1 MADFKDVYSLEF
13 NASQFSAEV
22 DAAIGKIED
31 LTAAIEDGADSADQ
45 LAAAQNDLTM
55 VLGKEA
61 KGVEQ
66 LNQKRTA
73 LVQTQGKL
81 NKETKTGAAV
91 TNELANTNKKLAVET
106 GQAAGKQ
113 KSLISQLV
121 GGARAINGVK
131 RAAGLLT
138 GAFRLL
144 GAFNPLGMFLMV
156 LPSVIGWF
164 QKLTGTTDKH
174 AEAMKKLDD
183 ASLTYGERITII
195 QDELERLNTLEAKR
209 GYLTE
214 EEKQQRDDLT
224 KKYKETADEIVKIE
238 EDRFNRQKELEL
250 QLQETR
256 VKILGDTA
264 AGAVAS
270 AELERKKLLLSLS
283 KRRDQILD
291 DSDKLFKELKQAQDE
306 YNSTSSADANI
317 RAIRIQ
323 NALDRNSQEELN
335 LVEEQNLQLE
345 LIERSKNN
353 KLQNI
358 RDEANRKRLEEE
370 KNLTDALAAEVK
382 SRGDA
387 IEAEFEFAQ
396 RTAEFE
402 AEMAKKSLEATEA
415 AKKAD
420 ADALKALMA
429 GYDAELKALQDSLNE
444 GAQYRQNNRE
454 AELAMDL
461 LMLEQERNQ
470 MLAAHVGDAKMQE
483 DIDKEY
489 TKRRLQIEKQA
500 NHEILAARIELLEKI
515 RDTATDPLQLSELN
529 KQISELKLKLTELGT
544 ATGETVEETK
554 ESWKKAIDTATQ
566 YIQLGSDTVFSVL
579 NSQITAYI
587 SNLDKA
593 ADKSK
598 SALDEI
604 RANSEDF
611 NARQLELEK
620 ERLEQI
626 EAQREAAV
634 EKEKRL
640 AQIQLVINATLAIAK
655 AAAEGGA
662 AAPFTI
668 AATIAALIAG
678 FASARA
684 TATGAFFDGTEY
696 LQRGDNPSGRDTIPI
711 WANEGE
717 AIIPT
722 QTNSEYRNAV
732 SAIYNKT
739 IPADVLNEF
748 ASAYKQGGLQSALS
762 ALGGDV
768 NLNTELG
775 SKSVFVNVGNNFSGL
790 ESRLERIENA
800 LIELPKYMPRTT
812 VTANA
817 NGIFKTVEAR
827 MARARFSKD
836 RAK

>member
-81 NKETKTGAAV
+81 NKETKTGAAI

-106 GQAAGKQ
+106 GTAAVRQ
-113 KSLISQLV
+113 KSLASQFMSGV
-121 GGARAINGVK
+121 RSINSMK
-131 RAAGLLT
+131 RAAGLLVS
-138 GAFRLL
+138 GFRLL
-144 GAFNPLGMFLMV
+144 ASALPFGLILAAAGPILSFFSSMFRGV
-156 LPSVIGWF
+156 
-164 QKLTGTTDKH
+164 DKN
-174 AEAMKKLDD
+174 AEAMEKLKDE
-183 ASLTYGERITII
+183 SLGYGERLTII
-195 QDELERLNTLEAKR
+195 QDEIERLNILEGKR

-214 EEKQQRDDLT
+214 EEKQQRQELTDLY
-224 KKYKETADEIVKIE
+224 KKTADEIVKAE
-238 EDRFNRQKELEL
+238 EDRFNRIEAIQDKTARFRAKL
-250 QLQETR
+250 
-256 VKILGDTA
+256 LGDTVAGVQATFEAEKKISIRENDKKFKVLLAENLKLNAEYKRQTLAGELDRA
-264 AGAVAS
+264 AATYQLLLNNADERAS
-270 AELERKKLLLSLS
+270 LQQDLDTDIKELKISANKEIERIIKADNDKKLAAEKKYMDDMDKLRADFEAKTEKDLEDGMKQAMKSTEEEIDRRLKAEQDLLDFQTES
-283 KRRDQILD
+283 KKGLD
-291 DSDKLFKELKQAQDE
+291 DSIQELKDRLNEENTIKANNRQAQL
-306 YNSTSSADANI
+306 
-317 RAIRIQ
+317 
-323 NALDRNSQEELN
+323 ALDLLAMEQMRNSELLAAFGN
-335 LVEEQNLQLE
+335 AEAQAQIDKKYSAQRVRLE
-345 LIERSKNN
+345 N
-353 KLQNI
+353 
-358 RDEANRKRLEEE
+358 EAN
-370 KNLTDALAAEVK
+370 AEIIQ
-382 SRGDA
+382 S
-387 IEAEFEFAQ
+387 
-396 RTAEFE
+396 
-402 AEMAKKSLEATEA
+402 
-415 AKKAD
+415 
-420 ADALKALMA
+420 
-429 GYDAELKALQDSLNE
+429 
-444 GAQYRQNNRE
+444 
-454 AELAMDL
+454 
-461 LMLEQERNQ
+461 
-470 MLAAHVGDAKMQE
+470 
-483 DIDKEY
+483 
-489 TKRRLQIEKQA
+489 QIK
-500 NHEILAARIELLEKI
+500 LLEKLAI
-515 RDTATDPLQLSELN
+515 LAKDNPLLS
-529 KQISELKLKLTELGT
+529 SELKKQIAEFKLQLAQLGKEIEDGT
-544 ATGETVEETK
+544 TPPEDLEEK
-554 ESWKKAIDTATQ
+554 WKKALTGISNALQ
-566 YIQLGSDTVFSVL
+566 IGSDAVFQVL
-579 NSQITAYI
+579 NAQISAYI

-604 RANSEDF
+604 RANSEDY
-611 NARQLELEK
+611 NARQLEMEK
-620 ERLEQI
+620 ERLEKLEQ
-626 EAQREAAV
+626 QREEAI

-640 AQIQLVINATLAIAK
+640 AQIQLVINSTLAIAK

-668 AATIAALIAG
+668 AATLVALIAG

-684 TATGAFFDGTEY
+684 TANGAFFDGTEY
-696 LQRGDNPSGRDTIPI
+696 LQRGGNPSGRDTIPI

-732 SAIYNKT
+732 SAIYNKS
-739 IPADVLNEF
+739 IPADVLNQF

-762 ALGGDV
+762 SLGSDV

-775 SKSVFVNVGNNFSGL
+775 GKSVFVNVGNNFSGL

>member
-1 MADFKDVYSLEF
+1 
-13 NASQFSAEV
+13 
-22 DAAIGKIED
+22 
-31 LTAAIEDGADSADQ
+31 
-45 LAAAQNDLTM
+45 
-55 VLGKEA
+55 
-61 KGVEQ
+61 
-66 LNQKRTA
+66 
-73 LVQTQGKL
+73 
-81 NKETKTGAAV
+81 
-91 TNELANTNKKLAVET
+91 
-106 GQAAGKQ
+106 
-113 KSLISQLV
+113 
-121 GGARAINGVK
+121 
-131 RAAGLLT
+131 
-138 GAFRLL
+138 
-144 GAFNPLGMFLMV
+144 
-156 LPSVIGWF
+156 
-164 QKLTGTTDKH
+164 
-174 AEAMKKLDD
+174 
-183 ASLTYGERITII
+183 
-195 QDELERLNTLEAKR
+195 
-209 GYLTE
+209 
-214 EEKQQRDDLT
+214 
-224 KKYKETADEIVKIE
+224 
-238 EDRFNRQKELEL
+238 
-250 QLQETR
+250 
-256 VKILGDTA
+256 
-264 AGAVAS
+264 
-270 AELERKKLLLSLS
+270 
-283 KRRDQILD
+283 
-291 DSDKLFKELKQAQDE
+291 
-306 YNSTSSADANI
+306 
-317 RAIRIQ
+317 
-323 NALDRNSQEELN
+323 
-335 LVEEQNLQLE
+335 
-345 LIERSKNN
+345 
-353 KLQNI
+353 
-358 RDEANRKRLEEE
+358 
-370 KNLTDALAAEVK
+370 
-382 SRGDA
+382 
-387 IEAEFEFAQ
+387 
-396 RTAEFE
+396 
-402 AEMAKKSLEATEA
+402 
-415 AKKAD
+415 
-420 ADALKALMA
+420 
-429 GYDAELKALQDSLNE
+429 
-444 GAQYRQNNRE
+444 
-454 AELAMDL
+454 
-461 LMLEQERNQ
+461 
-470 MLAAHVGDAKMQE
+470 
-483 DIDKEY
+483 
-489 TKRRLQIEKQA
+489 
-500 NHEILAARIELLEKI
+500 LEKI
-515 RDTATDPLQLSELN
+515 RETATDPLQLSELN

-544 ATGETVEETK
+544 ATGETVEKTK
-554 ESWKKAIDTATQ
+554 ASWKEAIDTATQ

-579 NSQITAYI
+579 NAQITAYI

-611 NARQLELEK
+611 NARQLEMEK

-696 LQRGDNPSGRDTIPI
+696 LQRGGNPSGRDTIPI

>member
-156 LPSVIGWF
+156 LPSAIGWF
-164 QKLTGTTDKH
+164 QKLTGTTDKG
-174 AEAMKKLDD
+174 AEAMKKLEDN
-183 ASLTYGERITII
+183 SLNYSERLTII
-195 QDELERLNTLEAKR
+195 QDEIERLNTLEGRR

-214 EEKQQRDDLT
+214 EEMKQRDELT
-224 KKYKETADEIVKIE
+224 KKYQETADEIVKVETDRLNDIRDLQIKSNRISIKLRGESVQSIKDNLENERAAIILANEEKGLQIE
-238 EDRFNRQKELEL
+238 ADIAKLNAQEKEATLAGKFDLAAAINKQFQIAANQQLALWQNQSKQIELLEKEAQDAIIDLGKRATEARIAAEKKVREELE
-250 QLQETR
+250 
-256 VKILGDTA
+256 
-264 AGAVAS
+264 
-270 AELERKKLLLSLS
+270 AEIKARE
-283 KRRDQILD
+283 DAIW
-291 DSDKLFKELKQAQDE
+291 DE
-306 YNSTSSADANI
+306 Y
-317 RAIRIQ
+317 Q
-323 NALDRNSQEELN
+323 F
-335 LVEEQNLQLE
+335 
-345 LIERSKNN
+345 
-353 KLQNI
+353 
-358 RDEANRKRLEEE
+358 RL
-370 KNLTDALAAEVK
+370 KV
-382 SRGDA
+382 
-387 IEAEFEFAQ
+387 AEFEDAMAQ
-396 RTAEFE
+396 
-402 AEMAKKSLEATEA
+402 KSLENSEA
-415 AKKAD
+415 ARKAELD
-420 ADALKALMA
+420 SIKALMA
-429 GYDAELKALQDSLNE
+429 GYDAELKAFQDSLNE

-500 NHEILAARIELLEKI
+500 NQEILAARIELLEKI

-604 RANSEDF
+604 RANSEDY
-611 NARQLELEK
+611 NARQLEMEK
-620 ERLEQI
+620 ERLEKLEQQRA
-626 EAQREAAV
+626 EAI

-678 FASARA
+678 FAAARA

-696 LQRGDNPSGRDTIPI
+696 LQRGGNPSGRDTIPI

>member
-183 ASLTYGERITII
+183 ASLGYTERLVII
-195 QDELERLNTLEAKR
+195 QDELDRLSALESKR

-214 EEKQQRDDLT
+214 EEMQQRDDLT
-224 KKYKETADEIVKIE
+224 KKYQETADQIVKIE
-238 EDRFNRQKELEL
+238 EDRFNRIEQIQDKSARIRAKL
-250 QLQETR
+250 
-256 VKILGDTA
+256 LGDTV
-264 AGAVAS
+264 AGVQAS
-270 AELERKKLLLSLS
+270 FEAEKKIVRRENDKKFNDLIAEELKLNAERKKLMLAGELDAADAVYKRLLNIADERVALLEDQNIQIIELEDTRNKAIKRLVDDANAKKLAAEKKYMADIDKLREDFEAKTEKDLEDGMKQAMKATEEEIDRRLKAEQDLLDFGIQSKKGLDDSIQELKDRLNTENQIKENNRERQLALDLLSLEQMRNTELLAAYGNADEQL
-283 KRRDQILD
+283 KIDKKYNDQRVKI
-291 DSDKLFKELKQAQDE
+291 Q
-306 YNSTSSADANI
+306 NDANI
-317 RAIRIQ
+317 EILQ
-323 NALDRNSQEELN
+323 NQIKLL
-335 LVEEQNLQLE
+335 QNL
-345 LIERSKNN
+345 
-353 KLQNI
+353 
-358 RDEANRKRLEEE
+358 A
-370 KNLTDALAAEVK
+370 
-382 SRGDA
+382 
-387 IEAEFEFAQ
+387 
-396 RTAEFE
+396 
-402 AEMAKKSLEATEA
+402 
-415 AKKAD
+415 
-420 ADALKALMA
+420 
-429 GYDAELKALQDSLNE
+429 
-444 GAQYRQNNRE
+444 
-454 AELAMDL
+454 
-461 LMLEQERNQ
+461 
-470 MLAAHVGDAKMQE
+470 
-483 DIDKEY
+483 
-489 TKRRLQIEKQA
+489 
-500 NHEILAARIELLEKI
+500 ILAKYNPLL
-515 RDTATDPLQLSELN
+515 S
-529 KQISELKLKLTELGT
+529 SELKKQIAELQLKLEELGNTSSEAVEKT
-544 ATGETVEETK
+544 ADKWK
-554 ESWKKAIDTATQ
+554 EAIDTATQ

-579 NSQITAYI
+579 NAQITAYI

-696 LQRGDNPSGRDTIPI
+696 LQRGGNPSGRDTIPI

>member
-22 DAAIGKIED
+22 DAAIGKVEELNGAIDGTTESVD
-31 LTAAIEDGADSADQ
+31 SLEAAQKQLTAVLGTEAKSIDQ
-45 LAAAQNDLTM
+45 LNAKKKELQKIQN
-55 VLGKEA
+55 
-61 KGVEQ
+61 
-66 LNQKRTA
+66 
-73 LVQTQGKL
+73 KL
-81 NKETKTGAAV
+81 NVDSKEFKQVQGEV
-91 TNELANTNKKLAVET
+91 NSVNKKLAEST
-106 GQAAGKQ
+106 GQVVKQQ
-113 KSLISQLV
+113 KSYTQTLLS
-121 GGARAINGVK
+121 GARAINGVK

-164 QKLTGTTDKH
+164 QKLTGTTDKG
-174 AEAMKKLDD
+174 AEAMEKLKDE
-183 ASLTYGERITII
+183 SLGYTERLTII
-195 QDELERLNTLEAKR
+195 QDELERLEAIETRR
-209 GYLTE
+209 GYLTD
-214 EEKQQRDDLT
+214 EEKANRQELT
-224 KKYKETADEIVKIE
+224 AMYQKTADQIVKIE
-238 EDRFNRQKELEL
+238 EDRFNRIEQIQDKSARIRAKLLGDTVAGVQASFEAEKKIAMRENDKKFNVLLAENLKLNAEYKKLTLAGELDAAAAVYQLLLNVSEERAALIEELNIEIIELEDTRNKAIKRL
-250 QLQETR
+250 VDDANAKKLAAEKKYMADMDKLREDFEAKTDKDLEDGMKQAMKATEEEIDRRLKAEQDLLDFQTQSKKGLDDSIQELKDRLNTENQIKENNREQQLAIDLLFLEQKRNSELLAAFGNADEQLKIDKKYNDQR
-256 VKILGDTA
+256 VKI
-264 AGAVAS
+264 
-270 AELERKKLLLSLS
+270 
-283 KRRDQILD
+283 Q
-291 DSDKLFKELKQAQDE
+291 
-306 YNSTSSADANI
+306 NDANI
-317 RAIRIQ
+317 EILQ
-323 NALDRNSQEELN
+323 NQIKLL
-335 LVEEQNLQLE
+335 QNLA
-345 LIERSKNN
+345 I
-353 KLQNI
+353 
-358 RDEANRKRLEEE
+358 
-370 KNLTDALAAEVK
+370 LAK
-382 SRGDA
+382 GNPLLS
-387 IEAEFEFAQ
+387 
-396 RTAEFE
+396 
-402 AEMAKKSLEATEA
+402 S
-415 AKKAD
+415 
-420 ADALKALMA
+420 
-429 GYDAELKALQDSLNE
+429 ELK
-444 GAQYRQNNRE
+444 
-454 AELAMDL
+454 
-461 LMLEQERNQ
+461 
-470 MLAAHVGDAKMQE
+470 
-483 DIDKEY
+483 
-489 TKRRLQIEKQA
+489 
-500 NHEILAARIELLEKI
+500 
-515 RDTATDPLQLSELN
+515 
-529 KQISELKLKLTELGT
+529 KQIAELKLKLEELGNTSGEAVEKT
-544 ATGETVEETK
+544 AEKWK
-554 ESWKKAIDTATQ
+554 EAIDTATQ

-579 NSQITAYI
+579 NAQITAYI

-604 RANSEDF
+604 RANSEDY
-611 NARQLELEK
+611 NARQLEMEK

-655 AAAEGGA
+655 AAADGGA

-696 LQRGDNPSGRDTIPI
+696 LQRGGNPSGRDTIPI

>member
-91 TNELANTNKKLAVET
+91 TNELTNTNKKLAVET
-106 GQAAGKQ
+106 GTAAVRQ
-113 KSLISQLV
+113 KSLASQFMSGV
-121 GGARAINGVK
+121 RSINSMK
-131 RAAGLLT
+131 RAAGLLVS
-138 GAFRLL
+138 GFRLL
-144 GAFNPLGMFLMV
+144 ASALPFGLILAAAGPILSFFSSMFRGV
-156 LPSVIGWF
+156 
-164 QKLTGTTDKH
+164 DKN
-174 AEAMKKLDD
+174 AEAMEKLKDE
-183 ASLTYGERITII
+183 SLGYGERLTII
-195 QDELERLNTLEAKR
+195 QDEIERLNILEGKR

-214 EEKQQRDDLT
+214 EEKQQRQELTDLY
-224 KKYKETADEIVKIE
+224 KKTADEIVKAE
-238 EDRFNRQKELEL
+238 EDRFNRIEAIQDKTARFRAKL
-250 QLQETR
+250 
-256 VKILGDTA
+256 LGDTVAGVQATFEAEKKISIRENDKKFKVLLAENLKLNAEYKRQTLAGELDRA
-264 AGAVAS
+264 AATYQLLLNNADERAS
-270 AELERKKLLLSLS
+270 LQQDLDTDIKELKISANKEIERIIKADNDKKLAAEKKYMDDMDKLRADFEAKTEKDLEDGMKQAMKATEEEIDRRLKAEQDLLDFQTES
-283 KRRDQILD
+283 KKGLD
-291 DSDKLFKELKQAQDE
+291 DSIQELKDRLNEENTIKANNRQAQL
-306 YNSTSSADANI
+306 
-317 RAIRIQ
+317 
-323 NALDRNSQEELN
+323 ALDLLAMEQMRNSELLAAFGN
-335 LVEEQNLQLE
+335 AEAQAQIDKKYSAQRVRLE
-345 LIERSKNN
+345 N
-353 KLQNI
+353 
-358 RDEANRKRLEEE
+358 EAN
-370 KNLTDALAAEVK
+370 AEIIQ
-382 SRGDA
+382 S
-387 IEAEFEFAQ
+387 
-396 RTAEFE
+396 
-402 AEMAKKSLEATEA
+402 
-415 AKKAD
+415 
-420 ADALKALMA
+420 
-429 GYDAELKALQDSLNE
+429 
-444 GAQYRQNNRE
+444 
-454 AELAMDL
+454 
-461 LMLEQERNQ
+461 
-470 MLAAHVGDAKMQE
+470 
-483 DIDKEY
+483 
-489 TKRRLQIEKQA
+489 QIK
-500 NHEILAARIELLEKI
+500 LLEKLAI
-515 RDTATDPLQLSELN
+515 LAKDNPLLS
-529 KQISELKLKLTELGT
+529 SELKKQIAEFKLQLAQLGKEIED
-544 ATGETVEETK
+544 ETTPPEDLEEK
-554 ESWKKAIDTATQ
+554 WKKALTGISNALQ
-566 YIQLGSDTVFSVL
+566 IGSDAVFQVL
-579 NSQITAYI
+579 NAQISAYI

-604 RANSEDF
+604 RANSEDY
-611 NARQLELEK
+611 NARQLEMEK
-620 ERLEQI
+620 ERLEKLEQ
-626 EAQREAAV
+626 QREEAI

-640 AQIQLVINATLAIAK
+640 AQIQLVINSTLAIAK

-668 AATIAALIAG
+668 AATLVALIAG

-684 TATGAFFDGTEY
+684 TANGAFFDGTEY
-696 LQRGDNPSGRDTIPI
+696 LQRGGNPSGRDTIPI

-732 SAIYNKT
+732 SAIYNKS
-739 IPADVLNEF
+739 IPADVLNQF

-762 ALGGDV
+762 SLGSDV

-775 SKSVFVNVGNNFSGL
+775 GKSVFVNVGNNFSGL

>member
-73 LVQTQGKL
+73 LVKTQGKL

-91 TNELANTNKKLAVET
+91 TNELANTEKKLAVET
-106 GQAAGKQ
+106 GTAAVRQ
-113 KSLISQLV
+113 KSLASQFMSGV
-121 GGARAINGVK
+121 RSINSMK
-131 RAAGLLT
+131 RAAGLLVS
-138 GAFRLL
+138 GFRLL
-144 GAFNPLGMFLMV
+144 AAALPFGLILAAAGPILSFFSSMFRGV
-156 LPSVIGWF
+156 
-164 QKLTGTTDKH
+164 DKN
-174 AEAMKKLDD
+174 AEAMEKLKDE
-183 ASLTYGERITII
+183 SLGYNERIVII
-195 QDELERLNTLEAKR
+195 QDEIERLNILEGKR

-214 EEKQQRDDLT
+214 EEKQQRQELTDLY
-224 KKYKETADEIVKIE
+224 KKTANEIVKAE
-238 EDRFNRQKELEL
+238 EDRFNRIEAIQDKTARFRAKL
-250 QLQETR
+250 
-256 VKILGDTA
+256 LGDTV
-264 AGAVAS
+264 AGVQATFE
-270 AELERKKLLLSLS
+270 AEKKISIRENDKKFKVLLAENLKLNAEYKKLTLAGELDAAAAVYQLLLNNADERASLQQDLDTDIKELKISANKEIERIIKADNDKKLAAEKKYMDDMDKLRADFEAKTEKDLEDGMKQAMKATEEEIDRRLKAEQDLLDFQTES
-283 KRRDQILD
+283 KKGLD
-291 DSDKLFKELKQAQDE
+291 DSIQELKDRLNEENTIKANNRQAQL
-306 YNSTSSADANI
+306 
-317 RAIRIQ
+317 
-323 NALDRNSQEELN
+323 ALDLLAMEQMRNSELLAAFGN
-335 LVEEQNLQLE
+335 AEAQAQIDKKYSAQRVRLE
-345 LIERSKNN
+345 N
-353 KLQNI
+353 
-358 RDEANRKRLEEE
+358 EAN
-370 KNLTDALAAEVK
+370 AEIIQ
-382 SRGDA
+382 S
-387 IEAEFEFAQ
+387 
-396 RTAEFE
+396 
-402 AEMAKKSLEATEA
+402 
-415 AKKAD
+415 
-420 ADALKALMA
+420 
-429 GYDAELKALQDSLNE
+429 
-444 GAQYRQNNRE
+444 
-454 AELAMDL
+454 
-461 LMLEQERNQ
+461 
-470 MLAAHVGDAKMQE
+470 
-483 DIDKEY
+483 
-489 TKRRLQIEKQA
+489 QIK
-500 NHEILAARIELLEKI
+500 LLEKLAI
-515 RDTATDPLQLSELN
+515 LAKDNPLLS
-529 KQISELKLKLTELGT
+529 SELKKQIAEFKLQLAQLGKEIEDGT
-544 ATGETVEETK
+544 TPPEDLEEK
-554 ESWKKAIDTATQ
+554 WKKALTGISNALQ
-566 YIQLGSDTVFSVL
+566 IGSDAVFQVL
-579 NSQITAYI
+579 NAQISAYI

-604 RANSEDF
+604 RANSEDY
-611 NARQLELEK
+611 NARQLEMEK
-620 ERLEQI
+620 ERLEKLEQ
-626 EAQREAAV
+626 QREEAI

-640 AQIQLVINATLAIAK
+640 AQIQLVINSTLAIAK

-668 AATIAALIAG
+668 AATLVALIAG

-684 TATGAFFDGTEY
+684 TANGAFFDGTEY
-696 LQRGDNPSGRDTIPI
+696 LQRGGNPSGRDTIPI

-732 SAIYNKT
+732 SAIYNKS
-739 IPADVLNEF
+739 IPADVLNQF

-762 ALGGDV
+762 SLGSDV

-775 SKSVFVNVGNNFSGL
+775 GKSVFVNVGNNFSGL

>member
-91 TNELANTNKKLAVET
+91 TNELTNTNKKLAVET
-106 GQAAGKQ
+106 GTAAVRQ
-113 KSLISQLV
+113 KSLASQFMSGV
-121 GGARAINGVK
+121 RSINSMK
-131 RAAGLLT
+131 RAAGLLVS
-138 GAFRLL
+138 GFRLL
-144 GAFNPLGMFLMV
+144 ASALPFGLILAAAGPILSFFSSMFRGV
-156 LPSVIGWF
+156 
-164 QKLTGTTDKH
+164 DKN
-174 AEAMKKLDD
+174 AEAMEKLKDE
-183 ASLTYGERITII
+183 SLGYGERLTII
-195 QDELERLNTLEAKR
+195 QDEIERLNILEGKR

-214 EEKQQRDDLT
+214 EEKQQRQELTDLY
-224 KKYKETADEIVKIE
+224 KKTADEIVKAE
-238 EDRFNRQKELEL
+238 EDRFNRIEAIQDKTARFRAKL
-250 QLQETR
+250 
-256 VKILGDTA
+256 LGDTVAGVQATFEAEKKISIRENDKKFKVLLAENLKLNAEYKRQTLAGELDRA
-264 AGAVAS
+264 AATYQLLLNNADERAS
-270 AELERKKLLLSLS
+270 LQQDLDTDIKELKISANKEIERIIKADNDKKLAAEKKYMDDMDKLRADFEAKTEKDLEDGMKQAMKATEEEIDRRLKAEQDLLDFQTES
-283 KRRDQILD
+283 KKGLD
-291 DSDKLFKELKQAQDE
+291 DSIQELKDRLNEENTIKANNRQAQL
-306 YNSTSSADANI
+306 
-317 RAIRIQ
+317 
-323 NALDRNSQEELN
+323 ALDLLAMEQMRNSELLAAFGN
-335 LVEEQNLQLE
+335 AEAQAQIDKKYSAQRVRLE
-345 LIERSKNN
+345 N
-353 KLQNI
+353 
-358 RDEANRKRLEEE
+358 EAN
-370 KNLTDALAAEVK
+370 AEIIQ
-382 SRGDA
+382 S
-387 IEAEFEFAQ
+387 
-396 RTAEFE
+396 
-402 AEMAKKSLEATEA
+402 
-415 AKKAD
+415 
-420 ADALKALMA
+420 
-429 GYDAELKALQDSLNE
+429 
-444 GAQYRQNNRE
+444 
-454 AELAMDL
+454 
-461 LMLEQERNQ
+461 
-470 MLAAHVGDAKMQE
+470 
-483 DIDKEY
+483 
-489 TKRRLQIEKQA
+489 QIK
-500 NHEILAARIELLEKI
+500 LLEKLAI
-515 RDTATDPLQLSELN
+515 LAKDNPLLS
-529 KQISELKLKLTELGT
+529 SELKKQIAEFKLQL
-544 ATGETVEETK
+544 A
-554 ESWKKAIDTATQ
+554 
-566 YIQLGSDTVFSVL
+566 QLGKEIEDETTPPEDLEEKWRKALTGISNALQIGSDAVFQVL
-579 NSQITAYI
+579 NAQISAYI

-604 RANSEDF
+604 RANSEDY
-611 NARQLELEK
+611 NARQLEMEK
-620 ERLEQI
+620 ERLEKLEQ
-626 EAQREAAV
+626 QREEAI

-640 AQIQLVINATLAIAK
+640 AQIQLVINSTLAIAK

-668 AATIAALIAG
+668 AATLVALIAG

-684 TATGAFFDGTEY
+684 TANGAFFDGTEY
-696 LQRGDNPSGRDTIPI
+696 LQRGGNPSGRDTIPI

-732 SAIYNKT
+732 SAIYNKS
-739 IPADVLNEF
+739 IPADVLNQF

-762 ALGGDV
+762 SLGSDV

-775 SKSVFVNVGNNFSGL
+775 GKSVFVNVGNNFSGL

>member
-174 AEAMKKLDD
+174 AEAMEKLDD

-195 QDELERLNTLEAKR
+195 QGELERLNVLEGKR

-214 EEKQQRDDLT
+214 QEKQQRDDLT
-224 KKYKETADEIVKIE
+224 KKYKETSDEIVKIE
-238 EDRFNRQKELEL
+238 EERFKQISDLTNSAERIRIKL
-250 QLQETR
+250 
-256 VKILGDTA
+256 LGNTA
-264 AGAVAS
+264 QAVTDEF
-270 AELERKKLLLSLS
+270 ELERKIQRAEFDKQFADREEEL
-283 KRRDQILD
+283 R
-291 DSDKLFKELKQAQDE
+291 KLFERRKV
-306 YNSTSSADANI
+306 ANG
-317 RAIRIQ
+317 
-323 NALDRNSQEELN
+323 EELRI
-335 LVEEQNLQLE
+335 VENQIQTLADLQAISIVESGKKIEQLE
-345 LIERSKNN
+345 QQKNEKIQQIN
-353 KLQNI
+353 E
-358 RDEANRKRLEEE
+358 EALRKRLEAE
-370 KNLTDALAAEVK
+370 KKFTDALAAEVK
-382 SRGDA
+382 ARGDA

-500 NHEILAARIELLEKI
+500 NQEILAARIELLEKI
-515 RDTATDPLQLSELN
+515 RETATDPLQLSELN

-544 ATGETVEETK
+544 ATGETVEKTK
-554 ESWKKAIDTATQ
+554 ASWKEAIDTATQ

-579 NSQITAYI
+579 NAQITAYI

-604 RANSEDF
+604 RANSEDY
-611 NARQLELEK
+611 NARQLEMEK
-620 ERLEQI
+620 ERLEKLEQQRA
-626 EAQREAAV
+626 EAI

-696 LQRGDNPSGRDTIPI
+696 LQRGGNPSGRDTIPI